1 MSKVEKKTNHRLSYI
16 EKKEKNQNIIR
27 YGILVGFISFLLH
40 LTLQTLTRSVLTTS
54 FPQYMM
60 PSYFS
65 TISLYILIA
74 FIMYIVYMIRYYD
87 FLTFAEISANKWY
100 TLAINGYDPL
110 KMTLTKLLLRLKEII
125 IYYSIGY
132 VVTILLT
139 MLMQYPF
146 IVNYLISLYI
156 VGLVD
161 IIFVS
166 VVTMVCSLF
175 ITEQRDA
182 RIVIILS
189 AVIIWL
195 LRLNSGFYHL
205 ISNPVSI
212 QNITHLFDYF
222 GHSNYLLYFL
232 IVVIICLITLIIRAR
247 KISQYTNFPFY
258 EKDMDLDDGER
269 IVIPKQ
275 DSYED
280 VVNQFIKS
288 QHHKG
293 FDQLVLI
300 AFTAAIIISIVINL
314 FMLFVSSASPEKK
327 SELFGQIAYVME
339 NDDLKPDINCND
351 LVFFRAIERTDEI
364 KVEDIILYS
373 FNGETHTGYVLDI
386 DKKMQRLT
394 VDTQKTKS
402 ADGILIRREDVY
414 GIYSARNPWLGV
426 LLLFGNT
433 LIGRFL
439 FLLVPAVLLYYYKP
453 LKSYLS
459 RRRMSK
465 YHG

>member
-1 MSKVEKKTNHRLSYI
+1 MKSHNSLSYI
-16 EKKEKNQNIIR
+16 EKKEKSQNIIR
-27 YGILVGFISFLLH
+27 YGILVALVSFLLH
-40 LTLQTLTRSVLTTS
+40 LTLQTLTRSVLMTS

-65 TISLYILIA
+65 TISLYILAA

-87 FLTFAEISANKWY
+87 LLTFAEISANKWY

-110 KMTLTKLLLRLKEII
+110 KMTLTKLLLRLKEIM

-146 IVNYLISLYI
+146 IANYLISLYI
-156 VGLVD
+156 TGLVD

-166 VVTMVCSLF
+166 VVTMECSLF

-182 RIVIILS
+182 RLVIILS
-189 AVIIWL
+189 AVIIWV
-195 LRLNSGFYHL
+195 LRLNSGFYEL
-205 ISNPVSI
+205 VSNPVAM

-222 GHSNYLLYFL
+222 GQSNYLLYFL
-232 IVVIICLITLIIRAR
+232 FVVIACLITLIIRAR

-258 EKDMDLDDGER
+258 EKDMDLDEGER

-280 VVNQFIKS
+280 VVNQFIKH
-288 QHHKG
+288 QHHKR

-300 AFTAAIIISIVINL
+300 AFTAAIVLSIMLNL
-314 FMLFVSSASPEKK
+314 FVLFVSSASPEKK
-327 SELFGQIAYVME
+327 SELLGQIAYVMDSE
-339 NDDLKPDINCND
+339 DMEPDINCND
-351 LVFFRAIERTDEI
+351 LVIFKAIHRTDEI
-364 KVEDIILYS
+364 AVNDIILYEGD
-373 FNGETHTGYVLDI
+373 GEAQSAYVDTIDKQNQRLSVHTGTKDH
-386 DKKMQRLT
+386 LT
-394 VDTQKTKS
+394 
-402 ADGILIRREDVY
+402 IRRDDVY
-414 GIYSARNPWLGV
+414 GIYTTRSPWLGV

-439 FLLVPAVLLYYYKP
+439 FLLIPVVLLYYYKP
-453 LKSYLS
+453 LKKYLS
-459 RRRMSK
+459 RRGMSR
-465 YHG
+465 YHS